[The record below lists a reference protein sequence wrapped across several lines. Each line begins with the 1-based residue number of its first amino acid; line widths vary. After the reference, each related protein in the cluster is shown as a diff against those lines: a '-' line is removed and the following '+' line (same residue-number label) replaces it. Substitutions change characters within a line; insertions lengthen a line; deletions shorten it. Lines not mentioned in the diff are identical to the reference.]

1 MKININLLM
10 TVGILIVLL
19 AVNLVLASRQVHD
32 NQDKECKFNV
42 RKAFTSEVR
51 NCSMIYVN
59 DIHECNDIRKAALR
73 TCRNSTTILSN
84 STGRNQT
91 LIRECMVSTL
101 NESKSCKKI
110 ALDAKKTCY
119 GNARIERNESVVLC
133 ANLTNNSTS

>member
-10 TVGILIVLL
+10 AVGVLIVLL
-19 AVNLVLASRQVHD
+19 AVNLVLASRPANV
-32 NQDKECKFNV
+32 NQNRECKFNV
-42 RKAFTSEVR
+42 GTAFTSEVQ
-51 NCSMIYVN
+51 NCSRIYVAN
-59 DIHECNDIRKAALR
+59 IHECNDIRKAALK
-73 TCRNSTTILSN
+73 TCRNSTTILNN
-84 STGRNQT
+84 SAERNQT